1 MHPIKFQKQTYG
13 IAKEVGNRAR
23 EAAACS
29 VLARSYY
36 EIEENDI
43 AYNKVNKSW
52 LQQMQKNFGRVVQD
66 PVVRRPIS
74 A

>member
-1 MHPIKFQKQTYG
+1 MPKLTSDSEAKC
-13 IAKEVGNRAR
+13 IASYQISETSVRHCKGSGNRAR

-43 AYNKVNKSW
+43 A
-52 LQQMQKNFGRVVQD
+52 
-66 PVVRRPIS
+66 
-74 A
+74 